1 MLISTAQGTLPGTFR
16 SRLSRVL
23 YAVLPCG
30 GRGQATAADEAA
42 PPRRPLGASLYPA
55 IRSQVRGAPAQ
66 DG

>member
-55 IRSQVRGAPAQ
+55 I
-66 DG
+66 